1 MNEDFIQAVF
11 LPRQVDV
18 ARSLQAMLDCF
29 SRFLPCV
36 RGDMQGLEE
45 LSYRFVAAQA
55 KQNIVYTEVRYSP
68 HLYIASFQLSF
79 FWEQFL

>member
-1 MNEDFIQAVF
+1 
-11 LPRQVDV
+11 
-18 ARSLQAMLDCF
+18 MLDCF

-68 HLYIASFQLSF
+68 HLYIASFQLFFFGGSSF
-79 FWEQFL
+79 CDSVTHSEFN